1 MSSKSWPTEPLIM
14 IAEGRLT
21 GVRGERD
28 MEVGSLAVRDPED
41 GWYWSTDGGWLT
53 PESAEIHEYVP
64 VIPVSLDGSL
74 SMTWFTK
81 YAPADF
87 APSSKDDEKE
97 TEIAKYRKAT
107 DFMATWE
114 GSVIGDDTSAVEFIA
129 DMDLDDD
136 TDMLKLAAAAY
147 CASDILCHEAAEKA
161 EKTTRIDRAEILRLA
176 FKADNASDP
185 VENMDACS
193 ELAVAALARWAAMQ

>member
-1 MSSKSWPTEPLIM
+1 
-14 IAEGRLT
+14 
-21 GVRGERD
+21 
-28 MEVGSLAVRDPED
+28 
-41 GWYWSTDGGWLT
+41 
-53 PESAEIHEYVP
+53 
-64 VIPVSLDGSL
+64 
-74 SMTWFTK
+74 MTWFTK

-129 DMDLDDD
+129 EMDLDDD

-176 FKADNASDP
+176 FKVDAASDP
-185 VENMDACS
+185 VENMEACS
-193 ELAVAALARWAAMQ
+193 ELAVAALARWGAMQ